1 MDGEI
6 DLTTADRD
14 TLNAVIVRQR
24 AIIERLEQ
32 RIAQLEGPAKPSGS
46 RRMPGLKPKAKG
58 KPGQRK
64 GPRKA
69 RRHGFARA
77 RMMPTQRVEHVEE
90 KCPDGGIR
98 LSGGWEPRTREVI
111 ACPEFRCRSPST
123 STSLVPAPLPTST
136 QSTLERQG

>member
-46 RRMPGLKPKAKG
+46 RRMHGLKRKAQG
-58 KPGQRK
+58 KPGQGET
-64 GPRKA
+64 GPA
-69 RRHGFARA
+69 
-77 RMMPTQRVEHVEE
+77 
-90 KCPDGGIR
+90 
-98 LSGGWEPRTREVI
+98 
-111 ACPEFRCRSPST
+111 
-123 STSLVPAPLPTST
+123 
-136 QSTLERQG
+136 